1 MLPILNVG
9 PLALPVPTLAIL
21 AGIWIAIYLSE
32 RFARRFGLSAGSISN
47 LILLMLLSG
56 LLGAR
61 LSYITAL
68 PTSLY
73 SESPGYPVAQSWL
86 IGSMGWDRCGG
97 HYSYPL
103 RSEKAP
109 TFLEDIGRSDP
120 GFAALAIS
128 IGFANLASGDA
139 FGKPT
144 DLPWAIYLWG
154 DYRHPTQIYE
164 IILFGVLLGFIL
176 TNMKTW
182 VAAKAGLLFLTFLA
196 GAAAIHLFVE
206 AFIGD
211 SLLFIQ
217 TYRSMQIIAWL
228 VLALSLWGIRERIGK
243 DTRNNQ
249 NTNNESPKEII

>member
-9 PLALPVPTLAIL
+9 PLALPVPALVII
-21 AGIWIAIYLSE
+21 AGIWISIYLSE
-32 RFARRFGLSAGSISN
+32 RYARRFGLSAGSISN
-47 LILLMLLSG
+47 LILLMLLFV

-61 LSYITAL
+61 FSYITRYPEAFIQNPLDILSRNPGLLDPWGGIAMAIITGFIYGQRKRL
-68 PTSLY
+68 PFWTTLD
-73 SESPGYPVAQSWL
+73 VL
-86 IGSMGWDRCGG
+86 
-97 HYSYPL
+97 
-103 RSEKAP
+103 
-109 TFLEDIGRSDP
+109 TP

-154 DYRHPTQIYE
+154 DLRHPTQIYE
-164 IILFGVLLGFIL
+164 IILFGVLLGVIL

-196 GAAAIHLFVE
+196 GAAAIDLLVE
-206 AFIGD
+206 AFIED

-217 TYRSMQIIAWL
+217 TYRSMQVIAWL
-228 VLALSLWGIRERIGK
+228 VLALSLWGIRERLGK
-243 DTRNNQ
+243 DTGTNQ
-249 NTNNESPKEII
+249 ITNNESPKEIT

>member
-1 MLPILNVG
+1 MLPILNIG
-9 PLALPVPTLAIL
+9 PLALPAPALAIL

-32 RFARRFGLSAGSISN
+32 RFAPRFGLSARSISN

-61 LSYITAL
+61 LSYLARYPQAFIQNPLDILSRNPGLLDPWGGIAVAIITAILYGQRKHL
-68 PTSLY
+68 PFWRTLD
-73 SESPGYPVAQSWL
+73 VL
-86 IGSMGWDRCGG
+86 
-97 HYSYPL
+97 
-103 RSEKAP
+103 
-109 TFLEDIGRSDP
+109 TP

-144 DLPWAIYLWG
+144 DLPWAIFLWG

-164 IILFGVLLGFIL
+164 IILFGVLLGVIL

-182 VAAKAGLLFLTFLA
+182 VAANAGLLFLTFLA

-243 DTRNNQ
+243 DTRNNEI
-249 NTNNESPKEII
+249 TNNESPKEII